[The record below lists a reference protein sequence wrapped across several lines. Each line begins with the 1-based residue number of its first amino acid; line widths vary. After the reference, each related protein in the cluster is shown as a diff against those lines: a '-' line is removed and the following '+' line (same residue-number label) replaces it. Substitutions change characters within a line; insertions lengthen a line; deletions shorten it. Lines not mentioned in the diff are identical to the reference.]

1 VVLLAAFL
9 VARGCAAADKQVSS
23 ERAVEIAREA
33 APFKPDKV
41 QVRFLR
47 RSVPSRG
54 YWAVSLYTV
63 DANGRPK
70 RTLVVLVDART
81 GDIAAESGG

>member
-33 APFKPDKV
+33 APFKPDNV

-47 RSVPSRG
+47 RGVPSRG
-54 YWAVSLYTV
+54 YWAVSLSTV
-63 DANGRPK
+63 DADGRLN

-81 GDIAAESGG
+81 GDIAGESTG